1 MYLMFVSFLQGT
13 TKFSF
18 STIGA
23 IQDKADL
30 KDEDLAFVA
39 GATGRVGSRTVRSY
53 FSSGS
58 FWNLDSESELV
69 LELLRKQKP
78 LFKYE
83 LISHNCDSLLFP
95 VILMY

>member
-53 FSSGS
+53 S
-58 FWNLDSESELV
+58 FAHFTSKV
-69 LELLRKQKP
+69 CFFMMIPGFRI
-78 LFKYE
+78 F
-83 LISHNCDSLLFP
+83 
-95 VILMY
+95 